1 MGAKLTKNKS
11 VPILGKT
18 KEELTT
24 TGENMDNQ
32 LDLTTTATIENDKQ
46 SEKKNKKKKEPKSKK
61 KSSTDTLDKGTNTE
75 NLILPSSTFNEQLVG
90 DQISTVSNTVS
101 LDTNIT
107 QVNTSYQTEVPL
119 SDEQELPN
127 ASILISVISMDSQ
140 VENKA
145 TSNEQDD
152 RENNLTTTVESS
164 ANTSVACAGIINQVY
179 NEEQQQQSVE

>member
-11 VPILGKT
+11 VSILGKA
-18 KEELTT
+18 KEEKTAT
-24 TGENMDNQ
+24 VENMDNQ
-32 LDLTTTATIENDKQ
+32 LDLTTTTTIENDEQ

-61 KSSTDTLDKGTNTE
+61 KSSPDTLDKGTNTE
-75 NLILPSSTFNEQLVG
+75 NSMLPSSTFNEQLVG

-119 SDEQELPN
+119 LDGQELRN
-127 ASILISVISMDSQ
+127 ACIHNGIISMDSQ
-140 VENKA
+140 VENKQ

-152 RENNLTTTVESS
+152 RENNLTTTAESS
-164 ANTSVACAGIINQVY
+164 ANTSVACAGITNQVY
-179 NEEQQQQSVE
+179 TEEQQQSVE